1 MEKSQEATLLD
12 TRTLEIHYSILK
24 FLASAIHLI
33 SVLVII
39 SVRGLFLSALVLLYL
54 TVSVSDSVHT
64 NSELR
69 FLVSMWCLCPV

>member
-1 MEKSQEATLLD
+1 MEKSQEATLLNTRPA
-12 TRTLEIHYSILK
+12 TRTLEAHYSILK

-54 TVSVSDSVHT
+54 TVSVSDSVHG
-64 NSELR
+64 
-69 FLVSMWCLCPV
+69 F